1 MSEPGSTED
10 YRRAQASLMR
20 VKEEHVRAKTADLRV
35 ETLLKKAKTADFQV
49 RTREREA
56 HIEVLEARAEKLRLQ
71 ALELGGP
78 SDREAQLREK
88 IDRLR
93 SQTRKIADRYGLE
106 SEDSDDDEELESFE
120 SKTPVRRLLKRSP
133 KRR

>member
-1 MSEPGSTED
+1 
-10 YRRAQASLMR
+10 
-20 VKEEHVRAKTADLRV
+20 LRV
-35 ETLLKKAKTADFQV
+35 ETLLRKAKTADFQV
-49 RTREREA
+49 RAREREA
-56 HIEVLEARAEKLRLQ
+56 HIEVLEARAEKLRLKS
-71 ALELGGP
+71 LELGHP
-78 SDREAQLREK
+78 SDREAKLQER
-88 IDRLR
+88 IDRVL